1 MEKDIKNFVEEY
13 NKRMS
18 WNEDILSS
26 TNINHLPTCD
36 IIDNILSHYLST
48 EKITEESY
56 DLENAKVFE
65 YTDEGTTKGTLEMQV
80 FSNKIYHTVYFWVK
94 PGEDEETY
102 KKKHKE
108 IVVDEIFKNI
118 TELMADTMSKFEEL
132 SSLYKTLH
140 DMVKLKK

>member
-1 MEKDIKNFVEEY
+1 MDKDIKNFVEEY

-18 WNEDILSS
+18 WNEDILNS

-36 IIDNILSHYLST
+36 IIDDILSHYLST
-48 EKITEESY
+48 EKITEEGY

-65 YTDEGTTKGTLEMQV
+65 YTDEGAMKGTLELQV
-80 FSNKIYHTVYFWVK
+80 FSNKTYHGVYFWVK

-102 KKKHKE
+102 KKKRKE
-108 IVVDEIFKNI
+108 IVVDEVSKNI

-132 SSLYKTLH
+132 SSLYKILRE
-140 DMVKLKK
+140 MAKS